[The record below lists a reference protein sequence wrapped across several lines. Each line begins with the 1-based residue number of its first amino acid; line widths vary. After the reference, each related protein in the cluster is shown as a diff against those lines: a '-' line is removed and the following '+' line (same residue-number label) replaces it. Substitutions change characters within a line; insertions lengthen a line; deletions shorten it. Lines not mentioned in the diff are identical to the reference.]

1 MVTELSQRI
10 WAPLTLELVKTR
22 SSPMCLELKENFII
36 LQETMQLQ
44 MMLI

>member
-1 MVTELSQRI
+1 MVTELSQRT
-10 WAPLTLELVKTR
+10 WAPLTLELVLTR
-22 SSPMCLELKENFII
+22 PRPMFFKLKENLII